1 MNFLTTFIHEAKMIF
16 SDASIVLT
24 IVGGVLLYSFL
35 YPQPYVEQ
43 SVSRLGIS
51 VVDYDKSD
59 VSRSV
64 IFKLNAT
71 PQIIVAKNDM
81 SEADAKEALIKGEIK
96 AIIVIPRHF
105 KRDLALNKS
114 PTIAVGADGSYF
126 LIYGAV
132 LEGAMKS
139 ILTQS
144 AMVKVTNLLKK
155 QVPLSDAKVS
165 YAPFSMSLINLFNKD
180 NSYTQYVV
188 PAVFVLIL
196 QQTLL
201 IGLGI
206 LGGGI
211 NERMRRREDKYFR
224 IAAVWQ
230 MFLSRYILF
239 GTIFFIH
246 MLFYFGFSFELF
258 SVERLGKIPDLLNF
272 GVAFLMASISLG
284 LLLGSLFSSREI
296 ATPVVLFSS
305 LPIIFSAGF
314 VWPIESLPSVI
325 HYLSLLI
332 PATSGMHG
340 FLAINQMGASFE
352 SVIDSYMILWGQA
365 FVYLVLAFVVFL
377 GRRRRLYG

>member
-1 MNFLTTFIHEAKMIF
+1 M
-16 SDASIVLT
+16 
-24 IVGGVLLYSFL
+24 
-35 YPQPYVEQ
+35 
-43 SVSRLGIS
+43 
-51 VVDYDKSD
+51 VDYDKSD

-71 PQIIVAKNDM
+71 PQIIVARNDM
-81 SEADAKEALIKGEIK
+81 SEMDAKEALVKGKVK

-105 KRDLALNKS
+105 KRDLTLNKS
-114 PTIAVGADGSYF
+114 PTIAIGADSSYF
-126 LIYGAV
+126 LIYGGV

-144 AMVKVTNLLKK
+144 ATVKVANLLKK
-155 QVPLSDAKVS
+155 QVPLDDAKAS
-165 YAPFSMSLINLFNKD
+165 YVPFSMNIINLFNKD

-211 NERMRRREDKYFR
+211 NERMRKREDKYFSTAP
-224 IAAVWQ
+224 IWQ

-239 GTIFFIH
+239 GAIFFVH
-246 MLFYFGFSFELF
+246 MLFFFGFSFELF
-258 SVERLGKIPDLLNF
+258 DVGRLGKIPDLLNF
-272 GVAFLMASISLG
+272 AMAFLMASISLG
-284 LLLGSLFSSREI
+284 LFLGSLFSSREI
-296 ATPVVLFSS
+296 ATPVILFSS
-305 LPIIFSAGF
+305 LPIVFSAGF
-314 VWPIESLPSVI
+314 VWPVESLPPII

-340 FLAINQMGASFE
+340 FLALNQMGASFE
-352 SVIDSYMILWGQA
+352 SVIGSYIILWIQA
-365 FVYLVLAFVVFL
+365 LLYLMLAFFVFL
-377 GRRRRLYG
+377 RRRRRLYG